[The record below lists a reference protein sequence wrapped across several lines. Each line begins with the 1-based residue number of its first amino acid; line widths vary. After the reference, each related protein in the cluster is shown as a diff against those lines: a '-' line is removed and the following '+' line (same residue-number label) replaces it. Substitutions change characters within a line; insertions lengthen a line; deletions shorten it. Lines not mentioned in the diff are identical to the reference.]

1 MLLRIIA
8 SVAVSGALV
17 RASTGTTY
25 SFKTVSGCSTA
36 SASTGT
42 VPMSLPTSS
51 TSSTVS
57 TIITNAE
64 VTVPSTSR
72 VTVDPVTTTVLTQTA
87 YEWTVTTTTIATST
101 SWQGAESIVATAT
114 WPVTVCTNGVTPT
127 TVTEYSG
134 DYTPT
139 PGQVTKLPTP
149 FPSQVLCTTGIT
161 WLTYLLPTVTS
172 GLTTVTVTPTST
184 VNAPTTTSTVTY
196 SYTSTAFGTT
206 VTSVTTS
213 YRLHTSIATTSTA
226 CEATTTTTFAA
237 KCAPTNVIAG
247 ISDDKGSH
255 GLVSGKY
262 ASNITVIYIPDEKYN
277 DPSLC
282 CQLCQ
287 DNEGCGGLYAGIS
300 GFCGLLYVGAPNGG
314 AACDFTFTY
323 QTQSDVFP
331 GQGLWVQSGCGEID
345 YTGSD
350 GV

>member
-1 MLLRIIA
+1 MLRRLIA
-8 SVAVSGALV
+8 SIAVSGALV

-25 SFKTVSGCSTA
+25 SFKTESGCSTA
-36 SASTGT
+36 SGSTGT

-57 TIITNAE
+57 TIITDAE
-64 VTVPSTSR
+64 VTVPSTS
-72 VTVDPVTTTVLTQTA
+72 TITAPSVTTTILTQTV
-87 YEWTVTTTTIATST
+87 YTWIVTTTTIATST

-114 WPVTVCTNGVTPT
+114 WPVTVCTNGVTPY

-139 PGQVTKLPTP
+139 SGQVTKLPTP

-161 WLTYLLPTVTS
+161 WYTYLLPTATS
-172 GLTTVTVTPTST
+172 GLTTITATPTST

-213 YRLHTSIATTSTA
+213 YRLATSIATTSTA

-237 KCAPTNVIAG
+237 KCQPTNVIAG
-247 ISDDKGSH
+247 IGDH
-255 GLVSGKY
+255 GLVSGRY
-262 ASNITVIYIPDEKYN
+262 AANITVVYIPDEKYN

-314 AACDFTFTY
+314 PACDFTFTY

>member
-1 MLLRIIA
+1 MLRRLIA
-8 SVAVSGALV
+8 SVAICGALV
-17 RASTGTTY
+17 RASTGTSY
-25 SFKTVSGCSTA
+25 SFKTASACSTA

-57 TIITNAE
+57 TIITNSE
-64 VTVPSTSR
+64 VTIPSTS
-72 VTVDPVTTTVLTQTA
+72 TITADTVTTTLLTQTA
-87 YEWTVTTTTIATST
+87 HAWTVTTTTIATST

-114 WPVTVCTNGVTPT
+114 WPVTVCINGVTPSV
-127 TVTEYSG
+127 VTEYSG

-139 PGQVTKLPTP
+139 PGQVTKLPNP

-161 WLTYLLPTVTS
+161 WYTYVIPTATS
-172 GLTTVTVTPTST
+172 GITTITVTPTST
-184 VNAPTTTSTVTY
+184 VNAPTSTTTVTY

-206 VTSVTTS
+206 VTRVTTS
-213 YRLHTSIATTSTA
+213 YRLDTSIATTSTA

-247 ISDDKGSH
+247 IGNY
-255 GLVSGKY
+255 GIVSGKY
-262 ASNITVIYIPDEKYN
+262 ADNITVIYVPDEKYN
-277 DPSLC
+277 DPSAC

-314 AACDFTFTY
+314 PACDFTFSY
-323 QTQSDVFP
+323 QTQTNVFP

-345 YTGSD
+345 YTGGD

>member
-1 MLLRIIA
+1 MLRRLIV
-8 SVAVSGALV
+8 SFAVSGALV

-64 VTVPSTSR
+64 VTVPSTSK
-72 VTVDPVTTTVLTQTA
+72 VTADPVTTTLLTQTA
-87 YEWTVTTTTIATST
+87 YTYIVTTTTIATST

-114 WPVTVCTNGVTPT
+114 WPTTICTNGVTPSV
-127 TVTEYSG
+127 VTEYSG
-134 DYTPT
+134 VYTPT

-161 WLTYLLPTVTS
+161 WYTYLLPTATS
-172 GLTTVTVTPTST
+172 GLTIVTVTPTST

-213 YRLHTSIATTSTA
+213 FRLGTSIATVSTA
-226 CEATTTTTFAA
+226 CEATTTTTYAA

-247 ISDDKGSH
+247 IGDH

-262 ASNITVIYIPDEKYN
+262 AANNTVIYIPNPKYY
-277 DPSLC
+277 DPSAC

-287 DNEGCGGLYAGIS
+287 DNEGCSALYAGFA
-300 GFCGLLYVGAPNGG
+300 GACGLLYVNGPNGG
-314 AACDFTFTY
+314 PVCDFTFSY
-323 QTQSDVFP
+323 QTQSNVFP

-345 YTGSD
+345 YTGPD